1 MKVVNIRVNEPERAR
16 LKTAAGFEPLAT
28 FIRRVALEA
37 ADRVLAK
44 QDRKQARR

>member
-1 MKVVNIRVNEPERAR
+1 VNIRVNESERAR
-16 LKTAAGFEPLAT
+16 LKAAAGFEPLAT

-44 QDRKQARR
+44 QDRVLAKQARR